1 MDAQN
6 PQQRKK
12 VVALKYTASEDDAP
26 RVVAKGQGAIAEHI
40 LKLADE
46 YKIPMYQDADL
57 VEVLSRIDLSHTIP
71 PELYQA
77 VAEVLAFVYRMNK
90 GFEKR

>member
-1 MDAQN
+1 MDA
-6 PQQRKK
+6 PSPTERKK
-12 VVALKYTASEDDAP
+12 VVVIKYTAGEDDAP
-26 RVVAKGQGAIAEHI
+26 RVVAKGQGAIAEQI

-57 VEVLSRIDLSHTIP
+57 VEVLSRIDLSQTIP
-71 PELYQA
+71 SEMYQA

-90 GFEKR
+90 KFGK